1 MHGSQN
7 ITARVLA
14 SGLSPINPARD
25 GAREVLPGVYLVELP
40 LPFALGSIN
49 VYLVRLADGYLLI
62 DCGMDTEACFQ
73 ALARGVEEAGAG
85 WRDIREI
92 LLTHVHPDHMGLAP
106 RLLELSGARLS
117 MHAHDAEY
125 LRELTQTERYLAW
138 ADGVMREAGV
148 TNDIIAKI
156 RRSSNEIHKH
166 FHSLK
171 PDHVLQGGE
180 KIAASVGELEVL
192 WTPGHSPGHVCLYG
206 RERRVLFAG
215 DQMLEQ
221 ISPNIGWLPDR
232 DPLGEFLESLR
243 ELERLEVELILPSHG
258 TPFSG
263 HREWIRKTI
272 AHHADRCARMLA
284 VIDGAPKSA
293 AEVVNVLWERTLIP
307 FHYRFAVFEVLA
319 HLEYLERQ
327 GRVTRIAGESI
338 ARWRMA

>member
-1 MHGSQN
+1 
-7 ITARVLA
+7 
-14 SGLSPINPARD
+14 
-25 GAREVLPGVYLVELP
+25 
-40 LPFALGSIN
+40 
-49 VYLVRLADGYLLI
+49 
-62 DCGMDTEACFQ
+62 
-73 ALARGVEEAGAG
+73 
-85 WRDIREI
+85 
-92 LLTHVHPDHMGLAP
+92 
-106 RLLELSGARLS
+106 LSGARLS
-117 MHAHDAEY
+117 MHSYDAEY

-156 RRSSNEIHKH
+156 RGSSNEIHKH

-180 KIAASVGELEVL
+180 KIAASIGELEVL

-215 DQMLEQ
+215 DQILEQ

-258 TPFSG
+258 VPFSG

-272 AHHADRCARMLA
+272 AHHADRCARIRALL
-284 VIDGAPKSA
+284 DGTSKSA
-293 AEVVNVLWERTLIP
+293 AEVVSELWERTLMP

-327 GRVTRIAGESI
+327 GRVTRIAGQSI
-338 ARWRMA
+338 VRWRLA

>member
-1 MHGSQN
+1 M
-7 ITARVLA
+7 LA
-14 SGLSPINPARD
+14 SGLPPKTPTGD
-25 GAREVLPGVYLVELP
+25 GCREVLHGVNLIELP
-40 LPFALGSIN
+40 LPFTLGSIN

-62 DCGMDTEACFQ
+62 DCGMDTEACFE
-73 ALARGVEEAGAG
+73 ALARAVEAAGAG
-85 WRDIREI
+85 WRDITEI
-92 LLTHVHPDHMGLAP
+92 LLTHVHPDHMGLAQ
-106 RLLELSGARLS
+106 RLIELTGARLS
-117 MHAHDAEY
+117 IHAHDAEF

-148 TNDIIAKI
+148 REEVIAKI
-156 RRSSNEIHKH
+156 RGSSNEIHKH

-171 PDHVLQGGE
+171 PDRVLKGGE
-180 KIAASVGELEVL
+180 KIVTAVGELEVL

-232 DPLGEFLESLR
+232 DPLGEFLDSLR
-243 ELERLEVELILPSHG
+243 ELERLDVDLILPSHG

-272 AHHADRCARMLA
+272 AHHAGRCARILA
-284 VIDGAPKSA
+284 LLDGSSMKA
-293 AEVVNVLWERTLIP
+293 AEVVDELWERTLIP

-327 GRVTRIAGESI
+327 GKVARDSGGPTV
-338 ARWRMA
+338 RWRVP